1 MKRTYIIPHIETV
14 SLPHPLMTTAL
25 SGGTGDN
32 PGEAQSRKFWGTTVL
47 DDEEEELEVEFD
59 Y

>member
-1 MKRTYIIPHIETV
+1 MKRAYITPHIETV

-32 PGEAQSRKFWGTTVL
+32 PAEAQSQRFWSTTIL
-47 DDEEEELEVEFD
+47 DDEEDLEEDFD

>member
-1 MKRTYIIPHIETV
+1 MKRTYIIPYIEAV

-32 PGEAQSRKFWGTTVL
+32 PTEAQSQRFWGTTIL
-47 DDEEEELEVEFD
+47 DDEEEVDID